1 MRASQDELRS
11 PRRWGGLGVSGALT
25 FPDGRDGRCGSPH
38 WGYVIR
44 GALRVSYPDHEEVVT
59 AGDAYYVAP
68 GHLEII
74 LQDAE
79 LVDFSPS
86 RTTAPE
92 PGPPAAAPTIEGA
105 SRP

>member
-1 MRASQDELRS
+1 MRASQDELGS
-11 PRRWGGLGVSGALT
+11 PRRWGGLGVTGART
-25 FPDGRDGRCGSPH
+25 FSDGHDGRCDSPH
-38 WGYVIR
+38 WGYVVR
-44 GALRVSYPDHEEVVT
+44 GALRVSYPDHEEVVV

-68 GHLEII
+68 GHLGIA

-86 RTTAPE
+86 GATV
-92 PGPPAAAPTIEGA
+92 PGPGPAVAAPTTEGA